1 MRDIKKLVSLFLFGK
16 VVKNMPYIPP
26 EIVKK
31 AEEMDL
37 LTYLQNYEPQELVKV
52 GNGTYT
58 TKTHDS
64 IRISNGL
71 WNWFSEGVGGKNAI
85 SYLMKVKN
93 YSFLEAVETIIGKV
107 NVKQPVIYKEEK
119 QDKIELIL
127 PKKSS
132 NSERAKI
139 YLMSRGIAPEI
150 IKECMDNKLI
160 YESLPNHNVVFI
172 GLDDSKS
179 PKYAF
184 YRGTNQTR
192 FMGEAKGSD
201 KKYTFRLEAKTECS
215 RLHLFESA
223 IDLLSYATLLKLKKI
238 DWHRENMISLAGVYQ
253 PSKMVESNKIP
264 IAIQEFLK
272 KNPNIN
278 EIYLHLDN
286 DEVGRNAS
294 CAMQKVLGKNYK
306 VFDRPPPIGKDCNDY
321 LQYILG
327 RNFNRNTKEK
337 VIEVAR

>member
-1 MRDIKKLVSLFLFGK
+1 
-16 VVKNMPYIPP
+16 MPYIPP
-26 EIVKK
+26 EIVKR

-37 LTYLQNYEPQELVKV
+37 LTYLQNYEPEELVKV

-93 YSFLEAVETIIGKV
+93 YSFLEAVETIIGNV
-107 NVKQPVIYKEEK
+107 NVKKPVIYKEEK
-119 QDKIELIL
+119 QDNIELVL
-127 PKKSS
+127 PQKSN

-150 IKECMDNKLI
+150 INECINDNLI

-172 GLDDSKS
+172 GFDDSKS

-184 YRGTNQTR
+184 YRGTNKTR

-201 KKYTFRLEAKTECS
+201 KKYTFRLEAKTQCT
-215 RLHLFESA
+215 RVHLFESA
-223 IDLLSYATLLKLKKI
+223 IDLLSYATLLKMKNI
-238 DWHRENMISLAGVYQ
+238 DWHKENMISLGGVNN
-253 PSKMVESNKIP
+253 PSKISENNKIP
-264 IAIQEFLK
+264 IAIKEFLE

-278 EIYLHLDN
+278 EIHLHLDN

-294 CAMQKVLGKNYK
+294 KSLQDVLSKKYT
-306 VFDRPPPIGKDCNDY
+306 VLDRPAPLGKDCNDY
-321 LQYILG
+321 LKYVLG
-327 RNFNRNTKEK
+327 IKKLNKNAKEK
-337 VIEVAR
+337 VCEVAR

>member
-1 MRDIKKLVSLFLFGK
+1 
-16 VVKNMPYIPP
+16 MPYIPP
-26 EIVKK
+26 EIVKR

-37 LTYLQNYEPQELVKV
+37 LTYLQNYEPEELVKV

-93 YSFLEAVETIIGKV
+93 YSFLEAVETIIGNV
-107 NVKQPVIYKEEK
+107 NVKKPVIHKEEK
-119 QDKIELIL
+119 QDNIELVL
-127 PKKSS
+127 PQKSN

-150 IKECMDNKLI
+150 INECINDNLI

-172 GLDDSKS
+172 GFDDSKS

-184 YRGTNQTR
+184 YRGTNKTR

-201 KKYTFRLEAKTECS
+201 KKYTFRLEAKTQCT
-215 RLHLFESA
+215 RVHLFESA
-223 IDLLSYATLLKLKKI
+223 IDLLSYATLLKMKNI
-238 DWHRENMISLAGVYQ
+238 DWHKENMISLGGVNN
-253 PSKMVESNKIP
+253 PSKINENNKIP
-264 IAIQEFLK
+264 IAIKEFLE

-278 EIYLHLDN
+278 EIHLHLDN

-294 CAMQKVLGKNYK
+294 KSLQDVLSKKYT
-306 VFDRPPPIGKDCNDY
+306 VLDRPAPLGKDCNDY
-321 LQYILG
+321 LQYVLG
-327 RNFNRNTKEK
+327 IKKLNKNAKEK
-337 VIEVAR
+337 VCEVAR

>member
-1 MRDIKKLVSLFLFGK
+1 
-16 VVKNMPYIPP
+16 MPYIPP
-26 EIVKK
+26 EIVKR

-37 LTYLQNYEPQELVKV
+37 LTYLQNYEPEELVKV
-52 GNGTYT
+52 RNGTYT

-93 YSFLEAVETIIGKV
+93 YSFLEAVETIIGNV
-107 NVKQPVIYKEEK
+107 NVKKPVIHKEEK
-119 QDKIELIL
+119 QDNIELVL
-127 PKKSS
+127 PQKSN

-150 IKECMDNKLI
+150 INECINDNLI

-172 GLDDSKS
+172 GFDDSKS

-184 YRGTNQTR
+184 YRGTNKTR

-201 KKYTFRLEAKTECS
+201 KKYTFRLEAKTQCT
-215 RLHLFESA
+215 RVHLFESA
-223 IDLLSYATLLKLKKI
+223 IDLLSYATLLKMKNI
-238 DWHRENMISLAGVYQ
+238 DWHKENMISLGGVNN
-253 PSKMVESNKIP
+253 PSKINENNKIP
-264 IAIQEFLK
+264 IAIKEFLE

-278 EIYLHLDN
+278 EIHLHLDN

-294 CAMQKVLGKNYK
+294 KSLQDVLSKKYT
-306 VFDRPPPIGKDCNDY
+306 VLDRPAPLGKDCNDY
-321 LQYILG
+321 LKYVLG
-327 RNFNRNTKEK
+327 IKKLNKNAKEK
-337 VIEVAR
+337 VCEVAR

>member
-1 MRDIKKLVSLFLFGK
+1 
-16 VVKNMPYIPP
+16 MPYIPP

-31 AEEMDL
+31 AEGMDL
-37 LTYLQNYEPQELVKV
+37 LTYLQNYEPEELVKV

-93 YSFLEAVETIIGKV
+93 YSFLEAVETIIGNV
-107 NVKQPVIYKEEK
+107 NVKKPVIYKEEK
-119 QDKIELIL
+119 QDNIELVL
-127 PKKSS
+127 PQKSN

-150 IKECMDNKLI
+150 INECINDNLI

-172 GLDDSKS
+172 GFDDSKS
-179 PKYAF
+179 PQYAF
-184 YRGTNQTR
+184 YRGTNKTR

-201 KKYTFRLEAKTECS
+201 KKYTFRLEAKTQCT
-215 RLHLFESA
+215 RVHLFESA
-223 IDLLSYATLLKLKKI
+223 IDLLSYATLLKMKNI
-238 DWHRENMISLAGVYQ
+238 DWHKENMISLGGVNN
-253 PSKMVESNKIP
+253 PSKISENNKIP
-264 IAIQEFLK
+264 IAIKEFLE

-278 EIYLHLDN
+278 EIHLHLDN

-294 CAMQKVLGKNYK
+294 KSLQEVLSKKYT
-306 VFDRPPPIGKDCNDY
+306 VLDRPAPLGKDCNDY
-321 LQYILG
+321 LKYVLG
-327 RNFNRNTKEK
+327 IKKLNKNTKEK
-337 VIEVAR
+337 VCEVAR

>member
-1 MRDIKKLVSLFLFGK
+1 
-16 VVKNMPYIPP
+16 MPYIPP
-26 EIVKK
+26 EIVKR

-37 LTYLQNYEPQELVKV
+37 LTYLQNYEPEELVKV

-93 YSFLEAVETIIGKV
+93 YSFLEAVETIIGNV
-107 NVKQPVIYKEEK
+107 NVKKPVIYKEEK
-119 QDKIELIL
+119 QDNIELVL
-127 PKKSS
+127 PQKSN

-150 IKECMDNKLI
+150 INECINDNLI

-172 GLDDSKS
+172 GFDDSKS

-184 YRGTNQTR
+184 YRGTNKTR

-201 KKYTFRLEAKTECS
+201 KKYTFRLEAKTQCT
-215 RLHLFESA
+215 RVHLFESA
-223 IDLLSYATLLKLKKI
+223 IDLLSYATLLKMKNI
-238 DWHRENMISLAGVYQ
+238 DWHKENMISLGGVNN
-253 PSKMVESNKIP
+253 PSKISENNKIP
-264 IAIQEFLK
+264 IAIKEFLE

-278 EIYLHLDN
+278 EIHLHLDN

-294 CAMQKVLGKNYK
+294 KSLQEVLSKKYT
-306 VFDRPPPIGKDCNDY
+306 VLDRPAPLGKDCNDY
-321 LQYILG
+321 LKYVLG
-327 RNFNRNTKEK
+327 IKKLNKNTKEK
-337 VIEVAR
+337 VCEVAR

>member
-1 MRDIKKLVSLFLFGK
+1 
-16 VVKNMPYIPP
+16 MPYIPP

-37 LTYLQNYEPQELVKV
+37 LTYLQNYEPEELVKV

-64 IRISNGL
+64 MRISNGL

-93 YSFLEAVETIIGKV
+93 YSFLEAVETIIGNV
-107 NVKQPVIYKEEK
+107 NVKKPVIYKEEK
-119 QDKIELIL
+119 QDNIKLVL
-127 PKKSS
+127 PQKSN

-139 YLMSRGIAPEI
+139 YLMSRGIATEI
-150 IKECMDNKLI
+150 INECINDNLI

-172 GLDDSKS
+172 GFDDSKS

-184 YRGTNQTR
+184 YRGTNKTR

-201 KKYTFRLEAKTECS
+201 KKYTFRLEAKTQCT
-215 RLHLFESA
+215 RVHLFESA
-223 IDLLSYATLLKLKKI
+223 IDLLSYATLLKMKNI
-238 DWHRENMISLAGVYQ
+238 DWHKENMISLGGVNN
-253 PSKMVESNKIP
+253 PSKINENNKIP
-264 IAIQEFLK
+264 IAIKEFLE

-278 EIYLHLDN
+278 EIHLHLDN

-294 CAMQKVLGKNYK
+294 KSLQDVLSKKYT
-306 VFDRPPPIGKDCNDY
+306 VLDRPAPLGKDCNDY
-321 LQYILG
+321 LKYVLG
-327 RNFNRNTKEK
+327 IKKLNKNAKEK
-337 VIEVAR
+337 VCEVAR

>member
-1 MRDIKKLVSLFLFGK
+1 
-16 VVKNMPYIPP
+16 MPYIPP
-26 EIVKK
+26 EIVKR

-37 LTYLQNYEPQELVKV
+37 LTYLQNYEPEELVKV

-93 YSFLEAVETIIGKV
+93 YSFLEAVETIIGNV
-107 NVKQPVIYKEEK
+107 NVKKTVIYKEEK
-119 QDKIELIL
+119 QDNIELVL
-127 PKKSS
+127 PQKSN

-150 IKECMDNKLI
+150 INECINDNLI

-172 GLDDSKS
+172 GFDDSKS

-184 YRGTNQTR
+184 YRGTNKTR

-201 KKYTFRLEAKTECS
+201 KKYTFRLEAKTQCT
-215 RLHLFESA
+215 RVHLFESA
-223 IDLLSYATLLKLKKI
+223 IDLLSYATLLKMKNI
-238 DWHRENMISLAGVYQ
+238 DWHKENMISLGGVNN
-253 PSKMVESNKIP
+253 PSKISENNKIP
-264 IAIQEFLK
+264 IAIKEFLEK
-272 KNPNIN
+272 KPNIN
-278 EIYLHLDN
+278 EIHLHLDN

-294 CAMQKVLGKNYK
+294 KSLQEVLSKKYT
-306 VFDRPPPIGKDCNDY
+306 VLDRPAPLGKDCNDY
-321 LQYILG
+321 LKYVLG
-327 RNFNRNTKEK
+327 IKKLNKNAKEK
-337 VIEVAR
+337 VCEVAR

>member
-1 MRDIKKLVSLFLFGK
+1 
-16 VVKNMPYIPP
+16 MPYILP

-37 LTYLQNYEPQELVKV
+37 LTYLQNYEPNELVKI
-52 GNGTYT
+52 GNDTYT

-64 IRISNGL
+64 MRISNGL
-71 WNWFSEGVGGKNAI
+71 WNWFSEGIGGKNAV
-85 SYLMKVKN
+85 SYLMKVKK
-93 YSFLEAVETIIGKV
+93 YSFIQAIETIIG
-107 NVKQPVIYKEEK
+107 NVKIKQPVIYKQEEK
-119 QDKIELIL
+119 NEEIKLIL
-127 PKKSS
+127 PEKSLNS
-132 NSERAKI
+132 NRAKT
-139 YLMSRGIAPEI
+139 YLESRAIAPEI
-150 IKECMDNKLI
+150 IKECIENNLI
-160 YESLPNHNVVFI
+160 YESEPNHNVVFI
-172 GLDDSKS
+172 GFDDSKN

-201 KKYTFRLEAKTECS
+201 KKYTFRLEAKTECN
-215 RLHLFESA
+215 RVHLFESA
-223 IDLLSYATLLKLKKI
+223 IDLLSYATLLKMKKI

-253 PSKMVESNKIP
+253 PSKTTENNKIP

-272 KNPNIN
+272 RNPNVN

-294 CAMQKVLGKNYK
+294 NAIQKVLSKNYK
-306 VFDRPPPIGKDCNDY
+306 IFDRPAPIGKDCNDY

-327 RNFNRNTKEK
+327 RNFNKNTKEK
-337 VIEVAR
+337 VSEVAR